1 MLTSLLLLFTALMNP
16 FSLLPRYN
24 FRKNNITLSLKCA
37 VLILFVCNKWDSLLV
52 FQADKVTIM
61 YPMRFQ
67 DSIDIVLATSFL
79 QVFWMLPFVSLITFL
94 AKCSSWSFCLLCLS
108 YQLHLTLKT
117 NLTYHNATIRA
128 AMYICSNPSIKEFSK
143 PK

>member
-1 MLTSLLLLFTALMNP
+1 MLTSLLLLFTGLMNP

-24 FRKNNITLSLKCA
+24 FRKNNITLSLKCP

-79 QVFWMLPFVSLITFL
+79 QVFWMLPFISFISFL
-94 AKCSSWSFCLLCLS
+94 A
-108 YQLHLTLKT
+108 
-117 NLTYHNATIRA
+117 
-128 AMYICSNPSIKEFSK
+128 
-143 PK
+143 